1 MFLKKKRI
9 NKLSCLSWIEQGQ
22 KVIIAL
28 GDAIRFKDKLVNLGF
43 SGELKEGEKILPA
56 IINPTTARNA
66 EKFYVVDKTKPKEPY
81 SQTLWWTRQEWA
93 GRGETREV
101 TDFVSIPRK
110 RYPRAEYAPYSI
122 ELILKYDEENSLLV
136 ITEPIEF
143 CLQNEKML
151 INTINIFLTVFGE
164 CDVLAEDFTNILPT
178 QVIRLNWEV
187 LPSGEYPWE
196 RVQKDLEKIS
206 EHKGKTAK
214 RMLLD
219 KCEYINA
226 YHPDFRAYGKSGFN
240 GYVIF
245 GFEKRK
251 MYVLESVYTNNAT
264 YIFGDDWEHL
274 SQLSKAEILKDG
286 LQDVRLIH
294 NDNWKH
300 DIDEIL
306 EG

>member
-9 NKLSCLSWIEQGQ
+9 NKLSCLSWIRQGQ

-28 GDAIRFKDKLVNLGF
+28 SDAIRFEDKLVSLGF
-43 SGELKEGEKILPA
+43 SGKLKDGEKILPA
-56 IINPTTARNA
+56 IINPSTARNA

-93 GRGETREV
+93 GRGEKREV
-101 TDFVSIPRK
+101 SDFVSIPRE
-110 RYPRAEYAPYSI
+110 RYPRTEYAPYSV
-122 ELILKYDEENSLLV
+122 ELILKYDEGNRLLV

-143 CLQNEKML
+143 CSQNEKIL
-151 INTINIFLTVFGE
+151 INTINIFLTAFGE

-187 LPSGEYPWE
+187 LPPGEYPWE
-196 RVQKDLEKIS
+196 KVQKDLEKIS
-206 EHKGKTAK
+206 ENKGKTAK

-226 YHPDFRAYGKSGFN
+226 HHPDFRAYGKSGFN

-245 GFEKRK
+245 GFKSRK
-251 MYVLESVYTNNAT
+251 IYVLESVYTNNAT

-274 SQLSKAEILKDG
+274 SQLSKAEILRDG

-300 DIDEIL
+300 DIDELL
-306 EG
+306 EV